1 MFSIYTVVSFQSNEH
16 GSVVPKGTA
25 LRGIPIRRCKTT
37 DTSFAKELL
46 AEQRGFYKASQCAVY
61 PSDDP
66 TPPNPYSPEIAG
78 IVVPTRQFS
87 PLEHIIFAKPI
98 FRPILLALLLDE
110 PEFAEAVEVVR
121 QPLVCRASPSASAM
135 ESASQIRR
143 RRDGNSNG

>member
-37 DTSFAKELL
+37 GTSFAKEIL

-78 IVVPTRQFS
+78 TVVPTR
-87 PLEHIIFAKPI
+87 PIFAIRAYHLRKAN
-98 FRPILLALLLDE
+98 LQANLAG
-110 PEFAEAVEVVR
+110 PA
-121 QPLVCRASPSASAM
+121 P
-135 ESASQIRR
+135 
-143 RRDGNSNG
+143 G